1 MKWSMFMSTHKND
14 DSTPKHAIC
23 KLGNDNPIQ
32 RKTTLSLLIMNRK
45 NILLCQTI
53 YSSVRKRQFTQK
65 NALYQV
71 PIALKKGDKKRK
83 GSVADL

>member
-14 DSTPKHAIC
+14 ESTPKHAIC

-45 NILLCQTI
+45 TS
-53 YSSVRKRQFTQK
+53 YSVKPSIQVYEKSVHSKECPLPSYSAGR
-65 NALYQV
+65 
-71 PIALKKGDKKRK
+71 
-83 GSVADL
+83 

>member
-14 DSTPKHAIC
+14 ESTPKHAIC

-45 NILLCQTI
+45 T
-53 YSSVRKRQFTQK
+53 SHSVKPSI
-65 NALYQV
+65 QV
-71 PIALKKGDKKRK
+71 YKK
-83 GSVADL
+83 SQ